1 MCPLLSL
8 SPHWDIYPC
17 LCCCAAVA
25 KAIKQDLWLYVIQGL
40 PEAEALALGSFQEV
54 AQGSLSEARKESHF
68 IERSLAICFPQKMGP
83 ISCLLQ
89 G

>member
-1 MCPLLSL
+1 MAVPGAGRDSL
-8 SPHWDIYPC
+8 ERFPF
-17 LCCCAAVA
+17 
-25 KAIKQDLWLYVIQGL
+25 QGL